1 MLPWTDPLNPLPGE
15 IMRDIIGYLKHHLR
29 THVHPGLHLLL
40 GVLLTAAFVY
50 NYSTGFKRAVMNAHP
65 GSWVEIPMYLAF
77 YGVPFYG
84 ALLLQSRL
92 TRVSLPRD
100 GRFWLVSALALLLLV
115 LNRSALSLSPRLL
128 DDLDLSRTVIW
139 YLNKVLINLVRAVA
153 FIVPLMIAR
162 RIWDR
167 EQPDLYGFS
176 RRHFTWRPYTL
187 MLLIMAGPIIWAS
200 FQPSFMLMYPIYRPG
215 LVETATGWPTP
226 LTYGLHE
233 ICYALRFVGVEVFF
247 RGFLVVGLLRWLGRG
262 AILPMVCLYAVWHF
276 GKPMPEALGSV
287 FGGYILG
294 IIAYESRCILG
305 GTAIHMGVAL
315 LMNLA
320 ALWQVLR

>member
-1 MLPWTDPLNPLPGE
+1 MLPWTDPLNPVPGE
-15 IMRDIIGYLKHHLR
+15 IMRDIIGDLKHHLR

-153 FIVPLMIAR
+153 PPYPGAFEEIAGDKITVTRTRLVPPAAH
-162 RIWDR
+162 
-167 EQPDLYGFS
+167 P
-176 RRHFTWRPYTL
+176 
-187 MLLIMAGPIIWAS
+187 
-200 FQPSFMLMYPIYRPG
+200 
-215 LVETATGWPTP
+215 
-226 LTYGLHE
+226 
-233 ICYALRFVGVEVFF
+233 ALQRAHGTQDKFF
-247 RGFLVVGLLRWLGRG
+247 EGGK
-262 AILPMVCLYAVWHF
+262 LYARCGDGNF
-276 GKPMPEALGSV
+276 LQ
-287 FGGYILG
+287 ILG
-294 IIAYESRCILG
+294 ILINDQDASLNNYLKYMAS
-305 GTAIHMGVAL
+305 
-315 LMNLA
+315 
-320 ALWQVLR
+320 